1 MNGYSE
7 LTVRDHLKALGRD
20 EQWMVSLTEMLIE
33 FTGCDTAIASV
44 RALDLSENRRF
55 GQSVAAMM
63 KGFLR
68 ICREMESAG
77 NLSSNQRDTMRMLLR
92 GMMEKLVPFFADG

>member
-1 MNGYSE
+1 MADYNE

-20 EQWMVSLTEMLIE
+20 EQWMLSLTEMIIE

-44 RALDLSENRRF
+44 RALDLSENQRF

-68 ICREMESAG
+68 ICREMESAE
-77 NLSSNQRDTMRMLLR
+77 NLSSNQRETMCMLLR
-92 GMMEKLVPFFADG
+92 GMTEKLIPFFPDA